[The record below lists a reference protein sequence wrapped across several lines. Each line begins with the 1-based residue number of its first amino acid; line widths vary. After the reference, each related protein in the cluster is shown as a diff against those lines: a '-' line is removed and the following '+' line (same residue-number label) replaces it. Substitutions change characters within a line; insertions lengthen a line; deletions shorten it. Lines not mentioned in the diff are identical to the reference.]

1 MTVAVITGASVGIG
15 LETAIGLAKKGY
27 NLILVSRN
35 LDKLTRV
42 KKSIEIEYN
51 IKCNIFSF
59 DLSLV
64 EENIK
69 FFKLVSKE
77 YNTVDILI
85 NNVGAIYMN
94 RAVTEEGLEKTFA
107 LNHMSYFVLSKLFLK
122 HLKPQRI
129 INVSSEAHRGVSL
142 SRNDFQNSKMYNG
155 WHAYKRSKLANIYIT
170 YELNR
175 RLGDER
181 ISVNCLHPGLVN
193 SDFANNNSL
202 PYKIMSS
209 FIKYFGISTK
219 EGALTSI
226 YLASDKDIKNA
237 SGLYFDKCIPR
248 KSSAIS
254 YDREVAKELWHYSD
268 DIFKKIIR

>member
-27 NLILVSRN
+27 DLILVSRN

-42 KKSIEIEYN
+42 KNSIEIEYN

-107 LNHMSYFVLSKLFLK
+107 LNHMSYFVLSKLFSK

-142 SRNDFQNSKMYNG
+142 SRNDFQNNKMYNG
-155 WHAYKRSKLANIYIT
+155 WHAYKKSKLANIYIT

-181 ISVNCLHPGLVN
+181 ICVNRLHAG
-193 SDFANNNSL
+193 
-202 PYKIMSS
+202 
-209 FIKYFGISTK
+209 
-219 EGALTSI
+219 
-226 YLASDKDIKNA
+226 
-237 SGLYFDKCIPR
+237 
-248 KSSAIS
+248 
-254 YDREVAKELWHYSD
+254 
-268 DIFKKIIR
+268 

>member
-15 LETAIGLAKKGY
+15 LETAIGLAKKGHD
-27 NLILVSRN
+27 LILVSRN

-107 LNHMSYFVLSKLFLK
+107 LNHMSYFVLSKLFSK

-155 WHAYKRSKLANIYIT
+155 WHAYKKSKLANIYIT

-181 ISVNCLHPGLVN
+181 ICVNCLHPGLVN

-248 KSSAIS
+248 KSSALS
-254 YDREVAKELWHYSD
+254 YDKDVAKELWHYSD
-268 DIFKKIIR
+268 EIFKKIT